1 MKRSTI
7 LTGMALAL
15 SLVAGTAQAAPL
27 KVQGGTLVLPT
38 SGIAITVADDP
49 ARDYMLSGSWALT
62 EEGTFDSRDVVDEL
76 DAKSGNLVRGNWILT
91 GYFGAGNCD
100 KKRPGREGVRA
111 VAAGRVPPRQPRR
124 AGDRGVEGGV
134 AAQAAGGEG
143 ALRGGGEQ
151 PALGAAGE
159 RGVQLPLGAGAV
171 FGAFRSALGAGIAA
185 GSWRSAERVTRTVQ
199 RHWGSFAMSHAPVA
213 GWPKY
218 TTNQRRVLVIDE
230 RPHVRTDP
238 GGERRQAWQK
248 AHAAR
253 VS

>member
-1 MKRSTI
+1 MYRYDYATRVLKK
-7 LTGMALAL
+7 TG
-15 SLVAGTAQAAPL
+15 
-27 KVQGGTLVLPT
+27 
-38 SGIAITVADDP
+38 
-49 ARDYMLSGSWALT
+49 
-62 EEGTFDSRDVVDEL
+62 
-76 DAKSGNLVRGNWILT
+76 
-91 GYFGAGNCD
+91 FGATHAM
-100 KKRPGREGVRA
+100 E
-111 VAAGRVPPRQPRR
+111 
-124 AGDRGVEGGV
+124 
-134 AAQAAGGEG
+134 
-143 ALRGGGEQ
+143 LF
-151 PALGAAGE
+151 
-159 RGVQLPLGAGAV
+159 AV

-253 VS
+253 TCPRWSRVCTAWQKAHAARV